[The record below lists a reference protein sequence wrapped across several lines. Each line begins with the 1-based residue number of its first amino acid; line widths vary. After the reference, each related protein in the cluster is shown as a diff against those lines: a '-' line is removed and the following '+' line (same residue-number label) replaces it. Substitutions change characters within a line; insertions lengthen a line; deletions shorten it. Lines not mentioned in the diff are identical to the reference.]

1 MSREVCRMINYVAQ
15 PLVIEGGA
23 GLLTVLLGF
32 GIVVVVITFV
42 TMLWVTYQEWQS
54 GTLW

>member
-1 MSREVCRMINYVAQ
+1 MINYVAQ